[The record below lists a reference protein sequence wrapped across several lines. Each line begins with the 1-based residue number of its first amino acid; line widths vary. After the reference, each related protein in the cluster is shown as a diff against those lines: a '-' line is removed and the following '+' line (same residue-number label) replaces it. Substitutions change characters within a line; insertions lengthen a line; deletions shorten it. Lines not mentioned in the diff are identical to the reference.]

1 MLCFII
7 SRKVKITTETKKKKK
22 ICAVCEEGAVTDR
35 MCQKWFDQFC
45 AGDFSLDDASW
56 WDRPVEVNS
65 NQIKTLIK
73 SNQHYAMQD
82 TADIFKISIS
92 RVENHLLQLG
102 YVTCLTFGSHLSEKY
117 LLDCISA
124 CASLLKHNENV
135 MFLKQIVM
143 SNEK

>member
-1 MLCFII
+1 MQ
-7 SRKVKITTETKKKKK
+7 KKKKREDL
-22 ICAVCEEGAVTDR
+22 CSLQRSTVTDQMFQQR
-35 MCQKWFDQFC
+35 FAKFYV
-45 AGDFSLDDASW
+45 GDFLLDIALWSNK
-56 WDRPVEVNS
+56 PVEVNS

-102 YVTCLTFGSHLSEKY
+102 YVTCLMFGSHLSEKY